1 MAHKLRGGTGSL
13 GAVDLSGLAGEVE
26 ASLREEADPGRVD
39 ALAANLE
46 AEAHRIQRLVASL
59 AGPAGRLAPSAPI
72 VRRSGSGSGSGLD
85 VVAQRGPARQQRADP
100 LRFGRAPEQVSLPE
114 VTRGLVQPSC
124 LAWRLDA
131 LRDGLEAHDL
141 AHLNDAFHE

>member
-46 AEAHRIQRLVASL
+46 AEAHRMQRLVASL
-59 AGPAGRLAPSAPI
+59 AG
-72 VRRSGSGSGSGLD
+72 
-85 VVAQRGPARQQRADP
+85 RA
-100 LRFGRAPEQVSLPE
+100 
-114 VTRGLVQPSC
+114 
-124 LAWRLDA
+124 
-131 LRDGLEAHDL
+131 
-141 AHLNDAFHE
+141 